1 MNIVNI
7 IEKKKSGNSLT
18 KDEISFAVNGFLD
31 KTILESQMSSLLMA
45 ICLMGMN
52 DEETYYLT
60 DVMINSGNVID
71 LSKIDGITVDKHST
85 GGVGDKISLIL
96 LPIVSSCGIKVPKMS
111 GRSLGHTGGTI
122 DKLESIPGFRTSM
135 SIDYFIEQI
144 NEIGMGIISQ
154 TLNMVPA
161 DKKIYALRSITGTTD
176 SLSLI
181 ASSIMSKKIASGAKN
196 IVIDVKVG
204 KGALVKT
211 LDEARELSKIMIEIG
226 KKFDRKVVCLLTN
239 MDYPLGRSIG
249 NILEVVEAMQV
260 LDSGGTEDLKS
271 ISLEL
276 ATLMISTGK
285 GVSREEAYLEAKDAL
300 ESGRA
305 LEKFKEFVSYQ
316 GGNLNYIELSTNIKS
331 FNSKQ
336 AGYITNID
344 ARKLA
349 DFIVD
354 IRNKEKVDYK
364 TGIVLNKKLGDFVE
378 VGEKLLDVYL
388 NIDSEN
394 SDMEDFDYDEIL
406 EGCFEISKDK
416 NKDEIKLIYEV
427 IE

>member
-18 KDEISFAVNGFLD
+18 KDEIFFAVNGFLD

-176 SLSLI
+176 SLPLI

-260 LDSGGTEDLKS
+260 LDGGGTEDLKS